1 VRIAFFF
8 FVLVVVVFIAVVATA
23 VIVAIARRNRQ
34 AQLNDQAPR
43 LQAEARV
50 VDKRSEITGGGET
63 RAVQHYFVTF
73 QFPDGNRLELEVAG
87 SESGMLTPG
96 DTGSLDWQGTRYL
109 GFARE
114 ILR

>member
-1 VRIAFFF
+1 MAFV
-8 FVLVVVVFIAVVATA
+8 FVFMIVVVFITLVAAA
-23 VIVAIARRNRQ
+23 VIVALARRNRQ
-34 AQLNDQAPR
+34 SRLDAQAPR
-43 LQAEARV
+43 LRADATV

-96 DTGSLDWQGTRYL
+96 DTGSLDWQGSRYL

>member
-1 VRIAFFF
+1 M
-8 FVLVVVVFIAVVATA
+8 VVVLLMVMIFAVAVVLAAVVAVGVLRSRA
-23 VIVAIARRNRQ
+23 APAQRN
-34 AQLNDQAPR
+34 APR
-43 LQAEARV
+43 LRADATV

-73 QFPDGNRLELEVAG
+73 QFPDGNRVELAVTG
-87 SESGMLTPG
+87 PESGMLSRG
-96 DTGSLDWQGTRYL
+96 DTGTVEWQGQRYL

>member
-1 VRIAFFF
+1 M
-8 FVLVVVVFIAVVATA
+8 VVVLLMVMIFAVAVVLAAVVAVGVLRSRGGGGA
-23 VIVAIARRNRQ
+23 EQRN
-34 AQLNDQAPR
+34 APR
-43 LQAEARV
+43 LRADATV

-73 QFPDGNRLELEVAG
+73 QFPDGNRVELAVTG
-87 SESGMLTPG
+87 PESGMLSRG
-96 DTGSLDWQGTRYL
+96 DTGTVEWQGQRYL